1 MGLLLRPELI
11 RLGISAFPCY
21 SFIEKSEWDAL
32 PDLDIV
38 NSSHHEAN

>member
-11 RLGISAFPCY
+11 RLGITAFPCH

-38 NSSHHEAN
+38 NSSHHETN